1 MKHAD
6 EKALIAHAMGLDD
19 GDERICDCAD
29 CQRELA
35 QIQATLATLSS
46 WEVPEISQ
54 RPILLPEPKA
64 RGVRRPLWAGVW
76 AGAIAAALIAAF
88 ALGRFSRP
96 VAPLAKPAATANA
109 DPSRVLLVVVA
120 DHLDRTQALLVELE
134 HPLAAPGARTVD
146 LSLQQSGARELLA
159 SNRLYQQGADR
170 SGDRKIAQLLAGL
183 EPILLQIAQ
192 SPDRVTAA
200 EWTKLEDRIAESGI
214 LFQVRV
220 ADENLQ
226 ATLRKSLL
234 NQEQHNQEQHKAL

>member
-6 EKALIAHAMGLDD
+6 EQALIAHAMGLDD
-19 GDERICDCAD
+19 GDERLCDCAD

-46 WEVPEISQ
+46 WEVPEASQ
-54 RPILLPEPKA
+54 QPILLPEPQA
-64 RGVRRPLWAGVW
+64 RGARRLLWTGVW

-96 VAPLAKPAATANA
+96 LPPAPKATAA
-109 DPSRVLLVVVA
+109 AAAVPSRVLLVVVA
-120 DHLDRTQALLVELE
+120 DHLDRTQALLVELA
-134 HPLAAPGARTVD
+134 HPMATSGAGTVD

-170 SGDRKIAQLLAGL
+170 SGERKMAQLLAGL

-200 EWTKLEDRIAESGI
+200 QWTKLEDRIAASGI

-234 NQEQHNQEQHKAL
+234 NQEQHKAL